1 MLQPDGDLRGLCQ
14 PVSCTL
20 EASVDLA
27 HLHGSFQSHHLQ
39 ALIAN
44 VCGIGKT
51 RWSGPDKSAVSVC
64 KRGRGFGKKTPLHLS
79 RLLPCE
85 IVFRT
90 SGSVMTSLFSTFGTL
105 SNFLDSPQRLEPPC
119 MLGMLRT
126 AMPSICML
134 LRYKGLPQHWRKKKN
149 NSKTTT
155 TSCLMFAT
163 TAERNV
169 FFLKK
174 H

>member
-1 MLQPDGDLRGLCQ
+1 MA
-14 PVSCTL
+14 CTL
-20 EASVDLA
+20 EAGVDLA
-27 HLHGSFQSHHLQ
+27 HLHGSFQSNHLQ

-51 RWSGPDKSAVSVC
+51 TLVKSRQVGRLSVQEGA
-64 KRGRGFGKKTPLHLS
+64 RLREERKTPLHLS

-85 IVFRT
+85 MVFRT
-90 SGSVMTSLFSTFGTL
+90 SGSVMTSLFSAFGTL

-126 AMPSICML
+126 AMPSICVL
-134 LRYKGLPQHWRKKKN
+134 LRYKGLPQHWRKEKKKN
-149 NSKTTT
+149 NSKTT

-169 FFLKK
+169 VVFLKK
-174 H
+174 Q